1 MTARTV
7 TSPDPRTELLEH
19 WPEYAG
25 TSMLD
30 DLRRTEYSRLD
41 AQGHAYLDYT
51 GGGMYADSQI
61 RAHADLLVHHVLGN
75 PHSVSMSSSESTTL
89 VESARRAVLDY
100 FGASGDYTAIFT
112 LNASGA
118 LKHVGESFPFVPGGR
133 LLLAFDNHNSVNGIR
148 EFARVRGA
156 NFEYAPLTIP
166 DLRLDLPKLHTLLA
180 LADRSVPN
188 LFAFPAQSNF
198 SGVKHP
204 LDLVGAAQ
212 TAGWHVLLDAAAFV
226 PTNRLDLAS
235 VKPDFVTVS
244 FYKMF
249 GYPTGVGCLLVRK
262 NVLPLLQRP
271 WFAGGT
277 VNFATVQGRAH
288 ILSPGEAGFEDGTL
302 NYLSIPAIEIGL
314 RHIERIGIDTIR
326 TRVQALG
333 GWLLQKLLDL
343 RHANGRH
350 MVRIYG
356 PATMT
361 DRGGTL
367 TMNFYDPDGH
377 LVDYRRV
384 EELASER
391 HISLRT
397 GCFCNPGAGEAAE
410 QLTEADMRAAMD
422 AGVDMNLAKFVQL
435 MQTRGG
441 KAAGAIRVSFGL
453 VSNIDDAAR
462 FLAFAED
469 LRDQTRLTL
478 GDVRFDIESCRVI
491 RDGS

>member
-1 MTARTV
+1 M
-7 TSPDPRTELLEH
+7 
-19 WPEYAG
+19 
-25 TSMLD
+25 
-30 DLRRTEYSRLD
+30 
-41 AQGHAYLDYT
+41 
-51 GGGMYADSQI
+51 AD
-61 RAHADLLVHHVLGN
+61 VLGN
-75 PHSVSMSSSESTTL
+75 PHSASLSSTGSTTL
-89 VESARRAVLDY
+89 VERARRAVLEHFHASDDY
-100 FGASGDYTAIFT
+100 IAIFT

-118 LKHVGESFPFVPGGR
+118 LKHVGESFPFGEGGR
-133 LLLAFDNHNSVNGIR
+133 LLLSFDNHNSVNGIR
-148 EFARVRGA
+148 EFARARGA
-156 NFEYAPLTIP
+156 SYQYAPLTLP
-166 DLRLDLPKLHTLLA
+166 DLRIDRPQLEALLG

-204 LDLVGAAQ
+204 LDLIAVAHD
-212 TAGWHVLLDAAAFV
+212 AGWLVLLDAAAYV
-226 PTNRLDLAS
+226 PTNPLDLSS

-262 NVLPLLQRP
+262 PALAQLRRP

-302 NYLSIPAIEIGL
+302 NYLSIPAVEIGL
-314 RHIERIGIDTIR
+314 RHLQQIGMATINA
-326 TRVQALG
+326 RVQSLA
-333 GWLLQKLLDL
+333 GWLIEKLLQL

-356 PATMT
+356 PASMKA
-361 DRGGTL
+361 RGATI

-384 EELASER
+384 EELATER
-391 HISLRT
+391 RISLRT

-410 QLTEADMRAAMD
+410 GLTEADMRAAMD
-422 AGVDMNLAKFVQL
+422 AGMDMNLARFVQL

-441 KAAGAIRVSFGL
+441 KAAGAIRISFGL
-453 VSNIDDAAR
+453 ASNVADAAR

-478 GDVRFDIESCRVI
+478 GDVSFDIESCRVI
-491 RDGS
+491 RDGA